1 MHELVFRQVQR
12 DGYRIV
18 PQTARLRPP
27 GAIEPIA
34 GTRQPV
40 ILTLQEH

>member
-1 MHELVFRQVQR
+1 VTGTVS
-12 DGYRIV
+12 Y

-40 ILTLQEH
+40 TLTLTKHYYKDFM